1 MTNEREKLRGA
12 ALALQSWCGER
23 GEQLLE
29 EFMAAVDELVAAE
42 RLDEHV
48 KTCEAV
54 GGVFPK
60 DNKAWRHC
68 GDKWYCDR
76 APIKERESS

>member
-1 MTNEREKLRGA
+1 MTVEREA
-12 ALALQSWCGER
+12 
-23 GEQLLE
+23 LE
-29 EFMAAVDELVAAE
+29 EMVNVAVEFSHDADHIMNAVDDFAASE

-68 GDKWYCDR
+68 GDKWHCER
-76 APIKERESS
+76 APIKERS